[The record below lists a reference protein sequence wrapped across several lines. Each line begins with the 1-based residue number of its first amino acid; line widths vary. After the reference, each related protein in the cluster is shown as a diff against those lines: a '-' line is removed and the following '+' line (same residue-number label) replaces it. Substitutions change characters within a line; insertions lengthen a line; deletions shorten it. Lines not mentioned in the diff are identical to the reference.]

1 MRRPALR
8 FALVLL
14 LAMAPLASPLAQPA
28 VESVEQRKQDAQKA
42 KAALR
47 ERIAEVQARLDQ
59 KSAQFRRAS
68 DELKQSESAISAA
81 TRRLRALDQ
90 SLGQTQQALV
100 ATQTQIAATESQL
113 QADRDALAAQLRAQ
127 HRSQLSAFSALLSGT
142 DPQLLGRE
150 LGYLSFVA
158 QARAQVIEDLREGVA
173 ELSRL
178 KTTKEHEQ
186 SRLQEQQQAVKAERQ
201 TLEQQKRQ
209 REQLLVELEGS
220 LAAER
225 AERDKL
231 ARDEQQLGELI
242 DSLGQELADIKADVR
257 HAQAIRQEI
266 LQGLPEGEGIKRGIP
281 MPLRGSI
288 LARYGSSRPDG
299 GDWRGTVI
307 KASDGAPVKAVAAGT
322 VVYATWLRGFGNLI
336 IVDHGDEFL
345 TVYAYNQS
353 LLKQVGDTVRSGDV
367 IAEAGNSGGQLDS
380 ALYFELRHRGKPLD
394 PQLYFKQ

>member
-1 MRRPALR
+1 MRLPALR

-14 LAMAPLASPLAQPA
+14 LALAPVASSLAQQA
-28 VESVEQRKQDAQKA
+28 VESIEQRKQEAQKA

-47 ERIAEVQARLDQ
+47 ERIADVQARLEK
-59 KSAQFRRAS
+59 KSAQFKRAS

-81 TRRLRALDQ
+81 TRRLRTLDQ
-90 SLGQTQQALV
+90 ALAQTKQAL
-100 ATQTQIAATESQL
+100 AETEAQIVATESQL
-113 QADRDALAAQLRAQ
+113 QDDRDALATQLRAQ

-158 QARAQVIEDLREGVA
+158 QARAQAIDDLQEGVA

-178 KTTKEHEQ
+178 KTAKENEQ
-186 SRLQEQQQAVKAERQ
+186 RLMQEQQQAVKAERQ
-201 TLEQQKRQ
+201 ALEQQKRQ
-209 REQLLVELEGS
+209 RERLLVELEGS

-257 HAQAIRQEI
+257 HAKAIRQEI

-281 MPLRGSI
+281 MPLKGSI

-353 LLKQVGDTVRSGDV
+353 LLKQVGETVRSGDV

>member
-14 LAMAPLASPLAQPA
+14 LAMAPLASPLAQQA
-28 VESVEQRKQDAQKA
+28 VESVEQRKQEAQKA

-178 KTTKEHEQ
+178 KTAKEDEQ

-307 KASDGAPVKAVAAGT
+307 KASNGAPVKAVAAGT

>member
-288 LARYGSSRPDG
+288 VARYGSSRPDG

>member
-14 LAMAPLASPLAQPA
+14 LAMAPLASPLAQQA
-28 VESVEQRKQDAQKA
+28 VESVEQRKQEAQKA

-47 ERIAEVQARLDQ
+47 ERIAEVQARLEQ